1 MVHISIRH
9 RNIVVD
15 DIVKAAAN
23 EKITRLCRFVPGVDH
38 AEVTFMEERNPRIG
52 NKEFCEVTMKG
63 NGHIVR
69 AKASA
74 ASTSAALDLVVEK
87 LEHQM
92 LKLKGKV
99 DRANHGGPKR
109 GNHHSPGLHQ
119 VPISALAVL
128 EKVELNGNGAA
139 HVDSNEAQIVRRKQF
154 VVDPISAEEAGL
166 RMDMLQHDFF
176 LFTNAE
182 TGRAAVIYRR
192 EDGHL
197 GLIDAA

>member
-23 EKITRLCRFVPGVDH
+23 EKITRLCRFVSGIDH
-38 AEVTFMEERNPRIG
+38 AEVTFTEAKNPRVG
-52 NKEFCEVTMKG
+52 SNKDFCEVTMKG
-63 NGHIVR
+63 GGNIVR

-74 ASTSAALDLVVEK
+74 ISPSAALDLVIEK
-87 LEHQM
+87 LEHQL
-92 LKLKGKV
+92 LKLKGKM

-119 VPISALAVL
+119 VPAGALAVM
-128 EKVELNGNGAA
+128 EVDAPAMNGF
-139 HVDSNEAQIVRRKQF
+139 DPNEAKIVRRKQF
-154 VVDPISAEEAGL
+154 VVEPITAEEAAL
-166 RMDMLQHDFF
+166 RMDLLQHDFF
-176 LFTNAE
+176 LFTNSE
-182 TGRAAVIYRR
+182 TGRAAVVYRR

>member
-9 RNIVVD
+9 RNIVID

-23 EKITRLCRFVPGVDH
+23 EKVTRLCRFVPGIDH
-38 AEVTFMEERNPRIG
+38 AEVTFMEEKNPRIG
-52 NKEFCEVTMKG
+52 RKEFCEVTMKG
-63 NGHIVR
+63 GGHIVR
-69 AKASA
+69 AKATAETSA
-74 ASTSAALDLVVEK
+74 AALDLVVEK

-92 LKLKGKV
+92 LRLKGKV
-99 DRANHGGPKR
+99 DGSNHGGPKR
-109 GNHHSPGLHQ
+109 GHHHSPGLHQ
-119 VPISALAVL
+119 VPAAALAVL
-128 EKVELNGNGAA
+128 DVPAEVVA
-139 HVDSNEAQIVRRKQF
+139 DDNEAKIVRRKQF

-166 RMDMLQHDFF
+166 RMDLLQHDFF

-182 TGRAAVIYRR
+182 TGRAAVVYRR